1 MRSLQPI
8 VSSSEMQRAR
18 RESALTTHEDYTID
32 TPWVLQDAL
41 YQGRFVTVYR
51 ALWRHMNVC
60 VKEIRLE
67 ESGDT
72 DMRRTFD
79 RELTV
84 LAKCIHPRIC
94 QFLGA
99 RMEGKNGYMV
109 FEYMDQGDLRKYI
122 RDNPSL
128 EASRRIALVKDVALA
143 ILYLHDR
150 RPNAVMHRDLKPD
163 NVLVARDG
171 TAKVADFGISRLIDN
186 FAGTEQLWGDTHTG
200 EVGTYTWMAPEVA
213 NSKRYGIASDVYS
226 LGLIIYFV
234 WTGTVPFSQYPKTAA
249 FGIQLLMRKIENTA
263 VLNTIDIH
271 DPDILQLCLECT
283 QYDPEL
289 RPSAEYVVQ
298 KIMSIQ
304 ESTPP

>member
-1 MRSLQPI
+1 MHSSVTNRS
-8 VSSSEMQRAR
+8 R
-18 RESALTTHEDYTID
+18 RRSVLTTSEDYNID
-32 TPWVLQDAL
+32 TPWVLQEVL
-41 YQGRFVTVYR
+41 YRGRFVTVYR

-60 VKEIRLE
+60 VKEIRME

-72 DMRRTFD
+72 DILRNLN

-94 QFLGA
+94 QFLGS
-99 RMEGKNGYMV
+99 RIQGTIGYMV
-109 FEYMDQGDLRKYI
+109 FEYMDHGDLRKYI

-128 EASRRIALVKDVALA
+128 EASQRIALVKDVALA

-186 FAGTEQLWGDTHTG
+186 IVGTARLWGDTHTG

-213 NSKRYGIASDVYS
+213 NSKQYGLASDVYS

-249 FGIQLLMRKIENTA
+249 SGIQLLMRKIANTA
-263 VLNTIDIH
+263 VLDTTDIH
-271 DPDILQLCLECT
+271 HPEILQVCLECT
-283 QYDPEL
+283 QHDPES
-289 RPSAEYVVQ
+289 RPSAEFVVQ
-298 KIMSIQ
+298 KILAIE
-304 ESTPP
+304 ESMPV